1 MKIRKF
7 TYGLLLTLALPLTAC
22 RDDADDLMQP
32 GALQGETLTSQFD
45 QIWQGINQNYV
56 FWEIDPVDWDAVYA
70 QYKPK
75 IEELDKQDVVK
86 TSDLKKLYEEAFG
99 QLIDYHMLIKAV
111 NIKAA
116 PDDEQIMYVQPGFL
130 EAGNREGFH
139 EPIPVI
145 GFQIIRQR
153 MKEDGRITFWHE
165 YVDEDPEASLSHLET
180 CVIDN
185 DILYLSFRAFNIIGK
200 IQSYIFTGDEN
211 AKDIYDVYSAYMR
224 QLLFNKNIKSIIV
237 DVRSNGGG
245 DLGDML
251 TVLSPL
257 LKEDVHIFDSK
268 TKMGPGRLDYG
279 EWTPWNG
286 KAATQRQMGEL
297 LDWEEELPDKDCIGD
312 RQVVF
317 LIDCR
322 SVSMAEMST
331 TGAKSLPYATVIGE
345 RSFGGLGPLTSD
357 VHNSFCGQFGD
368 VNLKSKSYYVYTS
381 TWITRTSEGEYLE
394 GIGVEPDITVPL
406 DIEMLTGQHIDNQ
419 LEYAIDYLHG
429 KQR

>member
-1 MKIRKF
+1 MNRIIH
-7 TYGLLLTLALPLTAC
+7 GLLLAITLPLTAC
-22 RDDADDLMQP
+22 RDDADNLMQP
-32 GALQGETLTSQFD
+32 GILPGVTLTSQFE

-56 FWEIDPVDWDAVYA
+56 FWEIDPTDWDAVYT
-70 QYKPK
+70 QYKPM
-75 IEELDKQDVVK
+75 IEKLDEQDVVA
-86 TSDLKKLYEEAFG
+86 TSDLQKLYEEAFG
-99 QLIDYHMLIKAV
+99 KLIDHHMVIVAV
-111 NIKAA
+111 NLKAA
-116 PDDEQIMYVQPGFL
+116 PDDEQRVVVHPGIL
-130 EAGNREGFH
+130 EAGNRKGFH
-139 EPIPVI
+139 EPIPAK
-145 GFQIIRQR
+145 GFQVVRQK
-153 MKEDGRITFWHE
+153 MKEDGRVTFARE
-165 YVDEDPEASLSHLET
+165 FVDNAPEASLSHFET

-185 DILYLSFRAFNIIGK
+185 DILYLSFREFNIIGK
-200 IQSYIFTGDEN
+200 IQSYIFTDDED

-224 QLLFNKNIKSIIV
+224 QLLFNENIKSIIV
-237 DVRSNGGG
+237 DVRSNRGG

-257 LKEDVHIFDSK
+257 LKEDVHLFDTK
-268 TKMGPGRLDYG
+268 TKMGLGRLDYG
-279 EWTPWNG
+279 EWIPWNG
-286 KAATQRQMGEL
+286 KAVTRRQMGEL
-297 LDWEEELPDKDCIGD
+297 LAWEEELPDTDCIGN

-322 SVSMAEMST
+322 SVSMAEMSS

-368 VNLKSKSYYVYTS
+368 ENLKSKSYYVYTS

-394 GIGVEPDITVPL
+394 GKGVEPDITVPL

-429 KQR
+429 KK